1 MGQGKSEGSAP
12 EDTTPEAT
20 QGSADTPAPASPT
33 TPEPAEASTATRRIP
48 VVPGEDDGEPVGD
61 GDAEASAGE
70 TPAGDDDGEARGG
83 DDPEAEAPQGEE
95 PAGDDSGAALQGDPA
110 AEPDARHGSEPT
122 GDPAAKVGGGEDAT
136 EPTTAAAEGAAPTPV
151 PAAGED
157 GSVDQPADPGSLTDS
172 GPSPESGTAATE
184 EHAPDAPSTPA
195 GSADDSGASAGPI
208 SDAGATGGSADDP
221 DAATDSSDD
230 ASSADSGAAVP
241 AESDRPG
248 SEPSVSEAAPTSP
261 VPSSRTADAEP
272 PATSTPSEAPAP
284 RPEQDAA
291 SSGHETGSPRP
302 EQDAAVSG
310 QEPGTPQGDGS
321 TESVAGSPAPSVTA
335 ASGAAADAAPTAP
348 GRAPIASRL
357 GADSTADSE
366 TAATRITARDEA
378 DDATTVLPAARDAA
392 GQTAPAT
399 SATAATAITP
409 VAAAGTASS
418 APGGGPSAPGG
429 AVSSP
434 AGAPSAPDGA
444 VSTPG
449 GAPSTPGTAPTAP
462 AGASSAPG
470 TAPTATGDAPAA
482 AREEGS
488 PLDVFDEEPAG
499 KRRWWRPVLIVAGVL
514 VVLGGAYVGGA
525 YALAD
530 RVPRGTTVAG
540 IEVGG
545 MSAED
550 ARTALTEGL
559 AERSSQP
566 ITVTAREVSGTV
578 DPATAGLTF
587 DVEAT
592 VDSLTGIDL
601 RPQRMWQ
608 HLAGGGA
615 ESPVTEVDDGLLD
628 AAIEDLSGSLTL
640 APVDG
645 SVVFVDGQP
654 QGVAAVDG
662 WSLDTEGARSTL
674 EDGWLTEALPIE
686 LPSDTVTPAITQ
698 DEVDRVVRDVASA
711 VVSGPVTVSVAG
723 QNAEL
728 PVDVVTAAASFVPQE
743 SELVLQI
750 DGAAL
755 VEQVVSRT
763 TDLLTTAADAKFE
776 FQDGAPVIV
785 PGTPGTTLDPAALAT
800 AVATAASSTSE
811 RTATVELVE
820 SDPEQSTQA
829 LEELGVKEA
838 ISEFSTPLTSEP
850 RRTQNIAAGAAAING
865 TLIRPGETFSL
876 TEALGPID
884 AAHGFVQAG
893 AIVNGEHSDAWGG
906 GLSQLSTTTFNA
918 AFEAGMED
926 VEHTPHSEWFQ
937 RYPAGREATLYTGS
951 IDMKWKNTSPYG
963 VLVQAY
969 VADGKTW
976 VRLWSTHHFDVEIT
990 SGAKTNVVSPTT
1002 VYNTSPTCSPQS
1014 AGNPGFSIS
1023 VTRNVLLNGQVQ
1035 STDNLSWRYKPQN
1048 RVVCGADPA
1057 SQPAAG

>member
-1 MGQGKSEGSAP
+1 MVAGA
-12 EDTTPEAT
+12 
-20 QGSADTPAPASPT
+20 
-33 TPEPAEASTATRRIP
+33 
-48 VVPGEDDGEPVGD
+48 DDGAPVGEGDGVPTSDGDGEVPEGGAPVGDDAGAREGDEPVGD
-61 GDAEASAGE
+61 GDTEAPVSDSLAGEGDGEPREGNAPEAEARQGGE
-70 TPAGDDDGEARGG
+70 PAGDPAPTAGGG
-83 DDPEAEAPQGEE
+83 DDPT
-95 PAGDDSGAALQGDPA
+95 D
-110 AEPDARHGSEPT
+110 
-122 GDPAAKVGGGEDAT
+122 
-136 EPTTAAAEGAAPTPV
+136 PTTTDAEGAAAAPV
-151 PAAGED
+151 SAAGE
-157 GSVDQPADPGSLTDS
+157 GPSVDQPDDAGAP
-172 GPSPESGTAATE
+172 AA
-184 EHAPDAPSTPA
+184 AL
-195 GSADDSGASAGPI
+195 G
-208 SDAGATGGSADDP
+208 DAGATGGPADGP
-221 DAATDSSDD
+221 SAATDSTDD
-230 ASSADSGAAVP
+230 RGASSAEPGAAVA
-241 AESDRPG
+241 AEPDRPG
-248 SEPSVSEAAPTSP
+248 TETSVAEAAPTSP
-261 VPSSRTADAEP
+261 VPTSPVPTSPTADAEP
-272 PATSTPSEAPAP
+272 PATSTASEALSPRTEQDAAVSEAPTP
-284 RPEQDAA
+284 RPEQGAA
-291 SSGHETGSPRP
+291 LSERETGSPRP
-302 EQDAAVSG
+302 EQDAAASG
-310 QEPGTPQGDGS
+310 REAGTPKADGS
-321 TESVAGSPAPSVTA
+321 NEPVVDSPAPAAAA
-335 ASGAAADAAPTAP
+335 ASGAAADAAPSTP

-357 GADSTADSE
+357 GADSTAESE
-366 TAATRITARDEA
+366 TAGTAAAKTTAHDEA
-378 DDATTVLPAARDAA
+378 DDATTVLPVARDTAGTPA
-392 GQTAPAT
+392 GQNAPSAVWPAAAQGTAAATTPSESQTATPLPSEARQAEAPTSPDAPQTVAPSSPDAPQTAASSAGAPAGK
-399 SATAATAITP
+399 AGDDAATAITRRSP
-409 VAAAGTASS
+409 PLPPPAPHRALPAVPRHPGT
-418 APGGGPSAPGG
+418 P
-429 AVSSP
+429 
-434 AGAPSAPDGA
+434 APSAPRHC
-444 VSTPG
+444 THRLRRRIRCPH
-449 GAPSTPGTAPTAP
+449 P
-462 AGASSAPG
+462 
-470 TAPTATGDAPAA
+470 
-482 AREEGS
+482 AREEA

-545 MSAED
+545 MSAQD

-615 ESPVTEVDDGLLD
+615 ESPVTEVDEGLLD

-728 PVDVVTAAASFVPQE
+728 PVDVVTAAASFVPQD
-743 SELVLQI
+743 SQLVLQI

-763 TDLLTTAADAKFE
+763 TDLLTTAADATFE

-820 SDPEQSTQA
+820 SDPAQSTQA

-1002 VYNTSPTCSPQS
+1002 VYNTSPTCSAQS

-1048 RVVCGADPA
+1048 RVVCGPDPA
-1057 SQPAAG
+1057 SQAAAG